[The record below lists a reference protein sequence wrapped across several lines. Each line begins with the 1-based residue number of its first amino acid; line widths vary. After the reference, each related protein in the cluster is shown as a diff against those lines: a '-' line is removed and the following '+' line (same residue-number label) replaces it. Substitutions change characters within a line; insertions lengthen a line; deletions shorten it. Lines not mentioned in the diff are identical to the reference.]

1 MTVQVGSLIYR
12 ASNLPQHAAAVGA
25 VSDGIPAMLFGSL
38 TKLWKF
44 VDADALVKALAVL
57 RQANWTGALATA
69 PSALSVNHTAPS
81 GAEKAGTVRIGRGQ
95 AAIEYPTLL
104 ALQQTEV
111 YQALV
116 QGAAWLG
123 SPGFAALAADT
134 VAERWRFTDWGEVDN
149 ALQGWVPG
157 APYSQ
162 QLTAHRV
169 VRHPPSVLAWYD
181 PATMTFGRSQFLNF
195 FGACGPTAKYLLGR
209 VQDLGGEVQLVA
221 EEFRLSGPNGAAKL
235 AQLVQ
240 ADYPGPVLIN
250 VVNDA
255 IHEFVLE
262 RATDGTAALFQGY
275 IGAYD
280 ALWWAE
286 LNRAEVTVSG
296 NELITLQNLRTTY
309 GGGRAVP
316 LPTLLTNLGTFM
328 GVDQLRNAGIAWRA
342 LPFLPKQ
349 NFNDDGLPCFDVRV
363 WQVTDPQAVLNAL
376 RTRQIIDQQFTSWL
390 SLAVLKEA
398 EKAAPQ

>member
-1 MTVQVGSLIYR
+1 MTVKVGSLVYR
-12 ASNLPQHAAAVGA
+12 ARNLPQHAAAVGA
-25 VSDGIPAMLFGSL
+25 VSAGIPPLLFGSS

-57 RQANWTGALATA
+57 QQANWTGGSAVPPNAVALNYT
-69 PSALSVNHTAPS
+69 VPS
-81 GAEKAGTVRIGRGQ
+81 GVEKAGTVRIGRGQ
-95 AAIEYPTLL
+95 AAIEYSSLL
-104 ALQQTEV
+104 DLQQTEV

-134 VAERWRFTDWGEVDN
+134 VAERWRFATWGEVDT

-157 APYSQ
+157 TPYPQ
-162 QLTAHRV
+162 QLTTHRV
-169 VRHPPSVLAWYD
+169 ARHPESVLTWYD
-181 PATMTFGRSQFLNF
+181 PVNMKFAGSEFRNF
-195 FGACGPTAKYLLGR
+195 FGACGSTAKYLIGR
-209 VQDLGGEVQLVA
+209 VQDLGGQVELVA
-221 EEFRLSGPNGAAKL
+221 EESGLYGTDGAATL
-235 AQLVQ
+235 TQLVQ

-250 VVNDA
+250 VVNHA

-275 IGAYD
+275 LGAYD

-286 LNRAEVTVSG
+286 LKRAEVTVSG
-296 NELITLQNLRTTY
+296 NELSTLQNLRTTY

-328 GVDQLRNAGIAWRA
+328 KVDQLRNAGIAWRA
-342 LPFLPKQ
+342 LPFLPQ
-349 NFNDDGLPCFDVRV
+349 QHFNDDGLPSFDVKV
-363 WQVTDPQAVLNAL
+363 WQVTQPQAVLNAL
-376 RTRQIIDQQFTSWL
+376 RGRQVIDQQFTSWL

-398 EKAAPQ
+398 ENAAPQ

>member
-1 MTVQVGSLIYR
+1 MTVQVGSLVYR
-12 ASNLPQHAAAVGA
+12 ARNLPQHAAAVGA
-25 VSDGIPAMLFGSL
+25 VSAGIPAMLFGSS

-44 VDADALVKALAVL
+44 VDADAVVKTLAALQ
-57 RQANWTGALATA
+57 QANWTGGLAA
-69 PSALSVNHTAPS
+69 PPSAVALNHTAPS

-95 AAIEYPTLL
+95 TVVEYPTLL
-104 ALQQTEV
+104 DLQQSEV

-123 SPGFAALAADT
+123 SPGFAADT
-134 VAERWRFTDWGEVDN
+134 VAERWRFANWSEVDT
-149 ALQGWVPG
+149 ALTGWVPG
-157 APYSQ
+157 TPYPQ
-162 QLTAHRV
+162 QLMAHRV
-169 VRHPPSVLAWYD
+169 VRRPDSVLAWYD
-181 PATMTFGRSQFLNF
+181 PVNMTFGRSQFRNF
-195 FGACGPTAKYLLGR
+195 FGACGPTAKYLIAR
-209 VQDLGGEVQLVA
+209 IQDLGGQVELVA
-221 EEFRLSGPNGAAKL
+221 EESRLYGTNGAAAL

-250 VVNDA
+250 VVNDT

-286 LNRAEVTVSG
+286 LDRAEVTLGGS
-296 NELITLQNLRTTY
+296 ELSTMQKLRTTY

-316 LPTLLTNLGTFM
+316 LPTLLANLGTFM
-328 GVDQLRNAGIAWRA
+328 EVDQLRNAGIAWRA
-342 LPFLPKQ
+342 LPFLPQQ

-363 WQVTDPQAVLNAL
+363 WQVTQPQAVLHAL
-376 RTRQIIDQQFTSWL
+376 RVRQIINQQFTSWL

-398 EKAAPQ
+398 EHAAPQ

>member
-1 MTVQVGSLIYR
+1 MTVQVGSLVYR
-12 ASNLPQHAAAVGA
+12 EKNLPQHAAAVQA
-25 VSDGIPAMLFGSL
+25 VSAGIPALLFGSS

-57 RQANWTGALATA
+57 LQAKWVGGLAATPGAV
-69 PSALSVNHTAPS
+69 ALNYAAPS
-81 GAEKAGTVRIGRGQ
+81 GAEKPGTVRIGRGQ
-95 AAIEYPTLL
+95 AVVEYSALL
-104 ALQQTEV
+104 DLQQAEV

-134 VAERWRFTDWGEVDN
+134 VAERWRFADWSEVAT

-157 APYSQ
+157 TAYPQ

-169 VRHPPSVLAWYD
+169 IRRPESVLAWYD
-181 PATMTFGRSQFLNF
+181 PVHTTFSRSQFRNF
-195 FGACGPTAKYLLGR
+195 FGACGPTAKYLIGR
-209 VQDLGGEVQLVA
+209 VQDLGGQVELVA
-221 EEFRLSGPNGAAKL
+221 EEKGLYGTNGAAKL
-235 AQLVQ
+235 TQLVQ
-240 ADYPGPVLIN
+240 ANYPNPVLIN

-286 LNRAEVTVSG
+286 FDRGEVTIGG
-296 NELITLQNLRTTY
+296 NELSTLRNLRTTY

-316 LPTLLTNLGTFM
+316 LPTLLANLCTFM
-328 GVDQLRNAGIAWRA
+328 EVDQLRNAGIAWRA
-342 LPFLPKQ
+342 LPFLPQ
-349 NFNDDGLPCFDVRV
+349 QHFNDDGLPCFDVRV
-363 WQVTDPQAVLNAL
+363 WQVTQPQAVLNAL
-376 RTRQIIDQQFTSWL
+376 RVRHVIDQQFTSWL
-390 SLAVLKEA
+390 SLAVLREA
-398 EKAAPQ
+398 ENAAPQ

>member
-1 MTVQVGSLIYR
+1 MTVQVGSLVYR
-12 ASNLPQHAAAVGA
+12 AKNLPQHAAAVAA
-25 VSDGIPAMLFGSL
+25 VSAGMPAKLFGSS

-44 VDADALVKALAVL
+44 VDADAVVKALAVL
-57 RQANWTGALATA
+57 HQAKWAGGSASAPPVLALNYTA
-69 PSALSVNHTAPS
+69 PSS
-81 GAEKAGTVRIGRGQ
+81 AEKAGTVRIGRAQ
-95 AAIEYPTLL
+95 AVTEYPTLL
-104 ALQQTEV
+104 DLQQTEV

-134 VAERWRFTDWGEVDN
+134 VTEAWRFAAWGEVAT

-157 APYSQ
+157 TPYPQ
-162 QLTAHRV
+162 QLMAHRV
-169 VRHPPSVLAWYD
+169 VRHPESVLAWYD
-181 PATMTFGRSQFLNF
+181 PVNTTFGRSQFRNF
-195 FGACGPTAKYLLGR
+195 FGACGATVKYLIGR
-209 VQDLGGEVQLVA
+209 MHDLGGQVEMVA
-221 EEFRLSGPNGAAKL
+221 EETRLYGTDGAATL
-235 AQLVQ
+235 AQIVQ
-240 ADYPGPVLIN
+240 ANYPGPVLIN

-280 ALWWAE
+280 ALWWAA
-286 LNRAEVTVSG
+286 LNRAEVTIG
-296 NELITLQNLRTTY
+296 GDELSTMQNLRTTY

-316 LPTLLTNLGTFM
+316 LPTLLANLGTFM
-328 GVDQLRNAGIAWRA
+328 EVDQLRNGGIAWRA

-363 WQVTDPQAVLNAL
+363 WQVTQPQTVLNAL
-376 RTRQIIDQQFTSWL
+376 RVRQIINQQYTSWL

-398 EKAAPQ
+398 EAVAPQ

>member
-1 MTVQVGSLIYR
+1 MTVQVGSLVYR
-12 ASNLPQHAAAVGA
+12 ARNLPQHAAAVGA
-25 VSDGIPAMLFGSL
+25 VPAGIPAMLFGSS

-44 VDADALVKALAVL
+44 VDADAVVKALAVL
-57 RQANWTGALATA
+57 QQANWAGGSAAA
-69 PSALSVNHTAPS
+69 PSAVGPNYVAPS
-81 GAEKAGTVRIGRGQ
+81 GAERAGTVRVGRGL
-95 AAIEYPTLL
+95 AVIEYATLL
-104 ALQQTEV
+104 DLQQTEV

-134 VAERWRFTDWGEVDN
+134 VAERWRFASWSEVDA

-157 APYSQ
+157 TPYPQ
-162 QLTAHRV
+162 QLLAYRV
-169 VRHPPSVLAWYD
+169 VRRPESVLTWYD
-181 PATMTFGRSQFLNF
+181 PVNMTFGRSQFRNF
-195 FGACGPTAKYLLGR
+195 FGACGPTAKYLIGR
-209 VQDLGGEVQLVA
+209 IQDLGGQVELVA
-221 EEFRLSGPNGAAKL
+221 EESRLYGKNGAAAL

-240 ADYPGPVLIN
+240 ADYPGLVLIN

-262 RATDGTAALFQGY
+262 RATDGTTALFQGY

-286 LNRAEVTVSG
+286 LDQAEVTLGG
-296 NELITLQNLRTTY
+296 NELSTMQNLRTTY

-316 LPTLLTNLGTFM
+316 LSTLLANLGTFM
-328 GVDQLRNAGIAWRA
+328 EVDQLRNAGIAWRA
-342 LPFLPKQ
+342 LPFLPQQ
-349 NFNDDGLPCFDVRV
+349 NLNDDGLPSFDVRV
-363 WQVTDPQAVLNAL
+363 WQVTQPQAVLNAL
-376 RTRQIIDQQFTSWL
+376 RVRQIIDQQFTSWL

-398 EKAAPQ
+398 ENAAPQ

>member
-1 MTVQVGSLIYR
+1 MTVQVGSLVYR
-12 ASNLPQHAAAVGA
+12 ARNLPQHAAAVGA
-25 VSDGIPAMLFGSL
+25 VSAGIPAMLFGSS

-44 VDADALVKALAVL
+44 VDADAVAKALAVL
-57 RQANWTGALATA
+57 QQANWAGGSAAV
-69 PSALSVNHTAPS
+69 PSAVALSYVAPS
-81 GAEKAGTVRIGRGQ
+81 GGEKAGTVRIGRGQ
-95 AAIEYPTLL
+95 AVIEYSTLL
-104 ALQQTEV
+104 DLQQTEV

-134 VAERWRFTDWGEVDN
+134 VAERWRFSSWSEIGT
-149 ALQGWVPG
+149 ALKGWVPG
-157 APYSQ
+157 TPYPQ
-162 QLTAHRV
+162 QLMAYRV
-169 VRHPPSVLAWYD
+169 VRRPESVLTWYD
-181 PATMTFGRSQFLNF
+181 PVNMTFGRSQFRNF
-195 FGACGPTAKYLLGR
+195 FGACGPTAKYLIGR
-209 VQDLGGEVQLVA
+209 IQDLGGQVELVA
-221 EEFRLSGPNGAAKL
+221 EESRLCGTNGAAAL

-262 RATDGTAALFQGY
+262 RATDGATALFQGY

-286 LNRAEVTVSG
+286 LNQAEVTLSG
-296 NELITLQNLRTTY
+296 NELSTMQNLRTTY

-316 LPTLLTNLGTFM
+316 LPTLLANLGTFM
-328 GVDQLRNAGIAWRA
+328 EVDQLRNAGIAWRA
-342 LPFLPKQ
+342 LPFLPQQ
-349 NFNDDGLPCFDVRV
+349 NLNDNGPPCFDVRV
-363 WQVTDPQAVLNAL
+363 WQVTQPQAVLNAL
-376 RTRQIIDQQFTSWL
+376 RGRQIINQQFTSWL

-398 EKAAPQ
+398 ENVAPQ

>member
-1 MTVQVGSLIYR
+1 MTVQVGSLVYR
-12 ASNLPQHAAAVGA
+12 ARNLPQHAAAVRA
-25 VSDGIPAMLFGSL
+25 VSAGIPAMLFGSS
-38 TKLWKF
+38 TRLWKF
-44 VDADALVKALAVL
+44 VDADAVVKALAVL
-57 RQANWTGALATA
+57 EQAKWAGGSAAP
-69 PSALSVNHTAPS
+69 PSAVALNYTAPS
-81 GAEKAGTVRIGRGQ
+81 GAEKAGTVRIGRGH
-95 AAIEYPTLL
+95 AVVECSTLL
-104 ALQQTEV
+104 ELQQTEL

-116 QGAAWLG
+116 HGAVWLG

-134 VAERWRFTDWGEVDN
+134 VAERWRFASWSEVDT

-157 APYSQ
+157 TAYPR
-162 QLTAHRV
+162 QLMAHRV
-169 VRHPPSVLAWYD
+169 VRRPESVLAWYD
-181 PATMTFGRSQFLNF
+181 PVNMTFGRSQFRNF

-209 VQDLGGEVQLVA
+209 IQDLGGQVELVA
-221 EEFRLSGPNGAAKL
+221 EESRLSGTNGAATL
-235 AQLVQ
+235 TQLVQ

-280 ALWWAE
+280 ALWWAQ

-296 NELITLQNLRTTY
+296 NELGTLQNLRTTY

-316 LPTLLTNLGTFM
+316 LPSLLANLTTFM
-328 GVDQLRNAGIAWRA
+328 EVDQLRNAGIAWRA
-342 LPFLPKQ
+342 LPFLPQQ

-363 WQVTDPQAVLNAL
+363 WQVTQPQAVLNSL
-376 RTRQIIDQQFTSWL
+376 RVRQIINQQFTSWL

-398 EKAAPQ
+398 ESVAPQ